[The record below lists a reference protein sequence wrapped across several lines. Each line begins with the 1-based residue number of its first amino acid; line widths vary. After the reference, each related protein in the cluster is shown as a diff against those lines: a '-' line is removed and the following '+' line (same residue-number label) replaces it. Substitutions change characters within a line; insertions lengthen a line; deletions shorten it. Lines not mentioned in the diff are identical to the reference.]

1 MLEPLKNI
9 ISFLKAAEAN
19 GNLPGWL
26 ANEWVLILTTIV
38 LLTTVGNAL
47 WKGFTW
53 LRTWQRRRWLNRD
66 LAPFF
71 TRQEIYQATKYYIPT
86 HYQNVAPSEDDEPGR
101 SYIASARNKLIPL
114 FLNKAFLDRG
124 DDNKYY
130 LLLADAGM
138 GKTTFM
144 INLYIAYK
152 RQWQWWKKRYDIK
165 LLPLGHPHAMQELD
179 NIPDDQKKD
188 TILLLDALDEDAE
201 AVKQYEKRLPEIL
214 DRAWRF
220 REIVITCR
228 TQFFPSKA
236 EEPTETG
243 YVKLGGAGGEY
254 KFQKLYVSVFDD
266 RDIKRYLRK
275 RFPVL
280 NPFAFKKRQK
290 AKKIV
295 RKSPNLMV
303 RPMLLSR
310 IEDLL
315 ATKKDFQYT
324 YEIYEALI
332 DKWLNREASKPGIKQ
347 KYGSKERFK
356 EQLLQF
362 SQSLALDLYREQEKR
377 GGFFIHKDEK
387 ISTPSDLQLDDLE
400 EDLQEALRESEWRTR
415 SLLNRNAE
423 GYYKFSHKSILE
435 YFLAKEAIE
444 NEAFTLDIEFE
455 GLDTAELFCEE
466 MLWGVVLADINR
478 THPLGLS
485 SKTRILPD
493 LGYIKKLETLEV
505 SVTAEVNILALRF
518 SDKSLRRVLV
528 KHNREGSFLY
538 ALYSLFVTIK
548 LLELESLKK
557 YQELEKLIKKLKEQ
571 LFPEIRQL
579 LEMQEL
585 IDVKQRLDEIEQFD
599 LLNFK
604 GVRELLSLTTFLDLQ
619 ELQDL
624 IEASKVQGYLD
635 QRRLLIMRGRLE
647 IFQRKEQVKRLDIL
661 KGKDP
666 QTLQQLRQANEFI
679 KKCQALQKAMPDTE
693 IIY

>member
-1 MLEPLKNI
+1 
-9 ISFLKAAEAN
+9 
-19 GNLPGWL
+19 
-26 ANEWVLILTTIV
+26 
-38 LLTTVGNAL
+38 
-47 WKGFTW
+47 
-53 LRTWQRRRWLNRD
+53 
-66 LAPFF
+66 
-71 TRQEIYQATKYYIPT
+71 
-86 HYQNVAPSEDDEPGR
+86 
-101 SYIASARNKLIPL
+101 
-114 FLNKAFLDRG
+114 LNKAFRDRG

-201 AVKQYEKRLPEIL
+201 AVKKYEKRLPEIL

-266 RDIKRYLRK
+266 KDIKRYLRK

-280 NPFAFKKRQK
+280 NPFVWKKRRK
-290 AKKIV
+290 ARKIV

-303 RPMLLSR
+303 RPMLLSHV
-310 IEDLL
+310 EDLL
-315 ATKKDFQYT
+315 ATKKDFKYT

-332 DKWLNREASKPGIKQ
+332 DKWLDREASKPGIKK
-347 KYGSKERFK
+347 KYGSKKRFK

-387 ISTPSDLQLDDLE
+387 INTSSNLQLDDLE
-400 EDLQEALRESEWRTR
+400 EDLQEALGESEWRTR

-435 YFLAKEAIE
+435 YFLAKEAID
-444 NEAFTLDIEFE
+444 NEVFTPEIELE

-466 MLWGVVLADINR
+466 MLWGIVLAG
-478 THPLGLS
+478 TTASYSLSGS
-485 SKTRILPD
+485 SKTRD
-493 LGYIKKLETLEV
+493 FSEV
-505 SVTAEVNILALRF
+505 DYLSAKNFDMFRVSASAEMNILALRF
-518 SDKSLRRVLV
+518 IGKRSKKMVVKGQGDLRL
-528 KHNREGSFLY
+528 LY
-538 ALYSLFVTIK
+538 DLYGVALLIE
-548 LLELESLKK
+548 LLELLERR
-557 YQELEKLIKKLKEQ
+557 ELRELGERRELRER
-571 LFPEIRQL
+571 LERLERLEL
-579 LEMQEL
+579 LERLERLEL
-585 IDVKQRLDEIEQFD
+585 LELLEWLELLERRELGELGELLERRELGELLELLERLELGG
-599 LLNFK
+599 LLERRK
-604 GVRELLSLTTFLDLQ
+604 LRERLERRELRELRELL
-619 ELQDL
+619 E
-624 IEASKVQGYLD
+624 
-635 QRRLLIMRGRLE
+635 
-647 IFQRKEQVKRLDIL
+647 
-661 KGKDP
+661 KGDP
-666 QTLQQLRQANEFI
+666 QILHQLRQANKFI
-679 KKCQALQKAMPDTE
+679 QKCQALQKALPDVE
-693 IIY
+693 VIY